1 MELDTR
7 FQLWTF
13 GIFISLLQNL
23 ENSRKRYESIGY
35 FDYVSFE
42 LRASCDRLLLL
53 SSEEGEFYNS
63 IFRVTCSVMLYY
75 KNEDNP
81 GM

>member
-7 FQLWTF
+7 FQTLDFWNF
-13 GIFISLLQNL
+13 YISLLQNF

-42 LRASCDRLLLL
+42 LRASCDRLPLL
-53 SSEEGEFYNS
+53 SSEEGEFYNC
-63 IFRVTCSVMLYY
+63 IFRVAW
-75 KNEDNP
+75 EE
-81 GM
+81 